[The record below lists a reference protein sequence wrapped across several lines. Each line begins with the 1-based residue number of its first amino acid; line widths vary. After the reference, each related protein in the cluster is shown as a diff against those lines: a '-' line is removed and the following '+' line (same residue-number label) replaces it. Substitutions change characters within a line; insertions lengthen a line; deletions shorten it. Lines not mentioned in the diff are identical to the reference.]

1 MKTNDDVWKDVPIQN
16 VTKIDGLCIPENIDG
31 TCIYKLPYNPADC
44 HKSSKDWRPWKKSI
58 RSDKGIYKSSIVYFA
73 KSIKTHQIY

>member
-44 HKSSKDWRPWKKSI
+44 HKSSKD
-58 RSDKGIYKSSIVYFA
+58 
-73 KSIKTHQIY
+73 

>member
-1 MKTNDDVWKDVPIQN
+1 MLIRLFKKLIYKKIYINFELFLILESARQRIMKTNDDVWKDVPIQN

-44 HKSSKDWRPWKKSI
+44 HKSSKD
-58 RSDKGIYKSSIVYFA
+58 
-73 KSIKTHQIY
+73 